1 MDRFGKENMNQ
12 QPNRITSPD
21 HPITKK
27 RWQDEMADIG
37 QMCTSM
43 LSMTTFIKEH
53 IPQIKSPNDQ
63 NPTNQNARKKF
74 QPQGSLPHVAGLA
87 IAKKK

>member
-1 MDRFGKENMNQ
+1 MNQ
-12 QPNRITSPD
+12 QPKCITSTD

-27 RWQDEMADIG
+27 LWQDEMEDVG
-37 QMCTSM
+37 QMFTSM

-53 IPQIKSPNDQ
+53 IPQIKLPNDL
-63 NPTNQNARKKF
+63 NPTNQNSREKL
-74 QPQGSLPHVAGLA
+74 QHQGSQPHVAGLA